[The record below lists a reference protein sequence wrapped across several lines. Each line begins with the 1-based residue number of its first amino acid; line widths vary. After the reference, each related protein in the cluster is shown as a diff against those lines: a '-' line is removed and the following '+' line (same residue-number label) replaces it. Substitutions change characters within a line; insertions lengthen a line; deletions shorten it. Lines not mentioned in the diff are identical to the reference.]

1 MTSPDA
7 APNKLQE
14 SANALSQQVGQLVLS
29 AHAEGVRQGMECAAQ
44 IADTAAR
51 HIGDDYSI
59 DAAARAVCV
68 QLLQNMRDWIRLYA
82 LQVPEPE
89 LPNV

>member
-7 APNKLQE
+7 APNKLLE
-14 SANALSQQVGQLVLS
+14 AANALSQQVGQLTLS

-44 IADTAAR
+44 IADNIAR

-59 DAAARAVCV
+59 EATARAVCV
-68 QLLQNMRDWIRLYA
+68 QLLHDMRDWIRLCA

-89 LPNV
+89 VPNV